1 MQLEPEAIDALLAR
15 WPVARLVTLGP
26 EGRPA
31 PLPIVF
37 ARSGANLFSPIDGKP
52 KRGTELARERNL
64 RADPRVALLLDHYED
79 DWRCLWWVAISGQAR
94 VVSPADPSLDR
105 GVAAALGALRAKYP
119 QYASVPLTSGEP
131 RLLRISIERVS
142 SWRASARAG
151 I

>member
-37 ARSGANLFSPIDGKP
+37 ARAGSDLYSPIDGKP
-52 KRGTELARERNL
+52 KRATELARERNL

-79 DWRCLWWVAISGQAR
+79 DWERLWWLR
-94 VVSPADPSLDR
+94 VEGRATLVPAAEHPRALD
-105 GVAAALGALRAKYP
+105 ALRAKYP

-131 RLLRISIERVS
+131 RLLRIAIERVS